1 MNSSLSTFM
10 KIAITAV
17 VISAFIFGTLYL
29 TMGDLADTIAKY
41 VSSNGQ

>member
-17 VISAFIFGTLYL
+17 TISAFVFGAMYL
-29 TMGDLADTIAKY
+29 ALDGISVDVNNYIT
-41 VSSNGQ
+41 SSG